1 MGEETCYP
9 LAFGVPA
16 IFMVLAT
23 IAFLIASKW
32 YVKIPPLGNP
42 IIDVAKVTWVIR
54 ISDIFFLEILNQTIF
69 VQIFSTVLAVNGFKI
84 F

>member
-16 IFMVLAT
+16 LFMVIAT
-23 IAFLIASKW
+23 IAFLIASGW

-42 IIDVAKVTWVIR
+42 IIDVAKVTWVIMN
-54 ISDIFFLEILNQTIF
+54 FTQP
-69 VQIFSTVLAVNGFKI
+69 
-84 F
+84 

>member
-1 MGEETCYP
+1 MQFRDPCNFVGMKCMGEETCYP

-54 ISDIFFLEILNQTIF
+54 ISDIIIF
-69 VQIFSTVLAVNGFKI
+69 
-84 F
+84 